1 MQNKSN
7 KAENISSIRTLYLIL
22 GRYCLLSAVILL
34 TSTALSAQS
43 TEKRLSDRVMLDIG
57 GQVLV
62 PSTQPAGLGGAL
74 GVGFL
79 FRDFS
84 LFLRG
89 AGMVAE
95 PGASQRMIINPTL
108 RTEGHFVLLR
118 SFITLLP
125 YVDVGT
131 ISVRLRVPVVQTDPF
146 PPFNQTVTT
155 RETSMV
161 TSLYAALG
169 IGAEIL
175 LSHELSLIP
184 RIGVAHALLYSGN
197 DSNNFSG
204 PTVELAM
211 RYTFSR
217 NRGLDY

>member
-7 KAENISSIRTLYLIL
+7 KAEKVNSIKAGYMVVKRWFIVSAAIL
-22 GRYCLLSAVILL
+22 V
-34 TSTALSAQS
+34 TSTTLSAQT
-43 TEKRLSDRVMLDIG
+43 TEKRFVDRLMLDIG

-62 PSTQPAGLGGAL
+62 PSAQPAGLGGGL
-74 GVGFL
+74 GVGYQ

-89 AGMVAE
+89 AGMIAE
-95 PGASQRMIINPTL
+95 PGVSQRMIMNPTL

-125 YVDVGT
+125 FVDVGS

-155 RETSMV
+155 GETSSV

-211 RYTFSR
+211 RYTFGRS
-217 NRGLDY
+217 RGLDY